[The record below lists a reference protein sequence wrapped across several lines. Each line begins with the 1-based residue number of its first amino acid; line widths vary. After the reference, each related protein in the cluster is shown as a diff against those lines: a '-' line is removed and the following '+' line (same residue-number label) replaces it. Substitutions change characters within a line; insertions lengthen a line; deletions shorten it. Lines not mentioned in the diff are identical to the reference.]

1 MLLFLYGA
9 ITLGFIGVGLFFFKF
24 WRATRD
30 FLFAAFAGSSWL
42 LAINQALLAI
52 NALPEEERTWV
63 YLLRLAAFILLGVA
77 VLVKNLE
84 R

>member
-9 ITLGFIGVGLFFFKF
+9 ITLGFIGIGLFFFKF
-24 WRATRD
+24 WRTTRD
-30 FLFAAFAGSSWL
+30 FLFAAFAASSWL
-42 LAINQALLAI
+42 LAVNQALLAVS
-52 NALPEEERTWV
+52 ALPEEERTWV

>member
-24 WRATRD
+24 WRATHD

-52 NALPEEERTWV
+52 DALPEEERTWV
-63 YLLRLAAFILLGVA
+63 YLLRLAAFVLLGVA
-77 VLVKNLE
+77 VLVKNLK